1 MSRSMRSLCRSR
13 RNLLLGWPAGALCF
27 VAAGSR
33 GDSARVEI
41 HGSSGDSKQAVQLT
55 PEGINFRSVEGKPG
69 VYSANVVGKPSV
81 LGVYVVC
88 VKMEGRKQSASYSPD
103 GRATTVI
110 TGKVLYGLGDRIAP
124 ESAKVYGPGSFYYTP
139 PSTPHYLVATEGEV
153 IYEEAGTGPSASIPV
168 PSR

>member
-1 MSRSMRSLCRSR
+1 MRSLCRSR

-69 VYSANVVGKPSV
+69 VFPPTWLGSRASSAFTLFSSKW
-81 LGVYVVC
+81 
-88 VKMEGRKQSASYSPD
+88 KDASNPPHTHPD

-153 IYEEAGTGPSASIPV
+153 IYEEAGMGPWASIPV